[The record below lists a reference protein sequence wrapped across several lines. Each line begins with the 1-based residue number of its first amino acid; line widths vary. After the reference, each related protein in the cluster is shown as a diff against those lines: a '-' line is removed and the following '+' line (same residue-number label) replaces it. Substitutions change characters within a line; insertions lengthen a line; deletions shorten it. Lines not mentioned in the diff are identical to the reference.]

1 MTSTNRIDNLL
12 EETINRFF
20 TLDTDTSFNYLQSW
34 INIPTVPPPTYDNVN
49 DDDSIPDLIDPDPDP
64 DPVLPPVSNPLS
76 IDSRGI
82 QLWGNVVND
91 YNTQMR
97 MYQENIQSILDI
109 TRNFLPQRSI
119 NPPTRTNNTTN
130 PSIWRDLVRNN
141 QYSIEIERILP
152 SLFST
157 NVPTTNQIASS
168 TIEFICD
175 FSNNPINYQ
184 VCPISLED
192 FHDGES
198 LTRIL
203 HCGHIFK
210 TGELTRWF
218 TRNSHCP
225 TCRYDIRPNR

>member
-34 INIPTVPPPTYDNVN
+34 INIPTVPSPTYDN
-49 DDDSIPDLIDPDPDP
+49 DSIPDLIDPNPNPNSVD
-64 DPVLPPVSNPLS
+64 PPVSNPRT
-76 IDSRGI
+76 IDDRGI
-82 QLWGNVVND
+82 QLWGNVVDD
-91 YNTQMR
+91 YHTQMR

-119 NPPTRTNNTTN
+119 NPHPRTNNTNNT
-130 PSIWRDLVRNN
+130 SIWRDLVRNN

-157 NVPTTNQIASS
+157 NVPTANQIASS
-168 TIEFICD
+168 TIEFTCD
-175 FSNNPINYQ
+175 LSNNPINYQ